1 MDLHITYNFFA
12 ICFLFLR
19 FFFHSYARHLLWH
32 PMLAQLV
39 TSKEFPSLLCS
50 YQDQKQKVQ
59 WQLAKKKKKKKVG
72 EEARYVETL
81 QLLPL
86 PQYSLEENKERRYK

>member
-1 MDLHITYNFFA
+1 
-12 ICFLFLR
+12 
-19 FFFHSYARHLLWH
+19 
-32 PMLAQLV
+32 MLAQLV

-59 WQLAKKKKKKKVG
+59 WQLAKKKKKMG

>member
-1 MDLHITYNFFA
+1 MA
-12 ICFLFLR
+12 IG
-19 FFFHSYARHLLWH
+19 
-32 PMLAQLV
+32 
-39 TSKEFPSLLCS
+39 K
-50 YQDQKQKVQ
+50 
-59 WQLAKKKKKKKVG
+59 KKKKKKKVG

>member
-1 MDLHITYNFFA
+1 
-12 ICFLFLR
+12 
-19 FFFHSYARHLLWH
+19 
-32 PMLAQLV
+32 MLAQLV

-59 WQLAKKKKKKKVG
+59 WQLAKKKKMG

>member
-1 MDLHITYNFFA
+1 
-12 ICFLFLR
+12 
-19 FFFHSYARHLLWH
+19 
-32 PMLAQLV
+32 MLAQLV

-59 WQLAKKKKKKKVG
+59 WQLAKKKKKKMG